1 MFTVA
6 LEREWRFDNSAKGF
20 HHRIEHAHECFLL
33 HEDLTQ
39 LAAVLDC
46 TAPFLPEGPP
56 QRTGNPRSEM
66 GCDFHFG

>member
-33 HEDLTQ
+33 YEDLTQ
-39 LAAVLDC
+39 LAAVLD
-46 TAPFLPEGPP
+46 
-56 QRTGNPRSEM
+56 
-66 GCDFHFG
+66 